1 MKQAQ
6 VEFSL
11 ARYEENENVIVIMNK
26 ARNCYNASLDLREP
40 VEIWKKYLGTTK
52 MKLQAIKRWEYDL
65 EIIMVN

>member
-1 MKQAQ
+1 M
-6 VEFSL
+6 EFSL
-11 ARYEENENVIVIMNK
+11 ARYEENENVILLMNK
-26 ARNCYNASLDLREP
+26 ARKCYNVPLDLKEA

>member
-1 MKQAQ
+1 

-40 VEIWKKYLGTTK
+40 VEIWKKYLGPTK
-52 MKLQAIKRWEYDL
+52 I
-65 EIIMVN
+65 